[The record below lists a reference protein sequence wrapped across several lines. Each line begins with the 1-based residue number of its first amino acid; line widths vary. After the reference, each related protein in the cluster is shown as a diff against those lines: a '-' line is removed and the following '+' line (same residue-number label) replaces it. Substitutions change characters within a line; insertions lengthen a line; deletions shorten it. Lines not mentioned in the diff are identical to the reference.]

1 MREQKK
7 SKLPDVVGLLGVS
20 LWVLTI
26 FLRET
31 PAIDNPNL
39 QFWLG
44 IAPNFGVGL
53 LLPMLLVNFYP
64 VLFKKDLRY
73 TQLLYGLGLIFAALL
88 MSEIVHALFLNS
100 GFDVFDLLVSL
111 LALGI
116 MAWLYRRAGST
127 LP

>member
-31 PAIDNPNL
+31 PVIDNPNL

-64 VLFKKDLRY
+64 VLFKKDLNY
-73 TQLLYGLGLIFAALL
+73 TQFLYGLGLIFAALL

-116 MAWLYRRAGST
+116 MAWLYRR
-127 LP
+127 L